1 MTQTY
6 SLRKIP
12 DKKIQTS
19 IEEENNDKIKILELM
34 NIIDEWEKEVLF
46 ADNGF
51 FTLKGKKVEN
61 KTKEFVKELDDFI
74 SSKIYQ
80 VTFVEPESRQLV
92 LELKKKKL
100 QDIQSQLQSYEK
112 LQMKEWET
120 AVYENNIK
128 YCIQRAVLYKN
139 TSQVVA
145 SSYNNAL
152 EVLKLMSGR
161 EKWSKKTFLAKKEL
175 FESDF
180 YFELINSFI
189 MDKDVKASF
198 YFEKYGDK
206 ILDEKKESISESIV
220 VFKNNVLAF
229 NWAKELFSYN
239 LPDEKN
245 EKEISSIEDKEIQK
259 NIRHYFSSFKLEE
272 KKLKEKE
279 KKENNEQ
286 NWKEIISA
294 LETEPDKAELHIDF
308 TLDNDSINAKKEY
321 IKLIRKNGVI
331 KTDKKKFLSVLEK
344 FLSDFENYKLSDFS
358 NAQKS
363 LSKED
368 YDLLE
373 KLKTISSCDY
383 KLFSSDYNYVIF
395 LLKKEKITD
404 SEKIYDFLQ
413 LLWASIEKYLVCK
426 KEEPNIEDRNKLI
439 KATLERYL
447 HK

>member
-279 KKENNEQ
+279 VYPFQ
-286 NWKEIISA
+286 G
-294 LETEPDKAELHIDF
+294 P
-308 TLDNDSINAKKEY
+308 
-321 IKLIRKNGVI
+321 
-331 KTDKKKFLSVLEK
+331 FL
-344 FLSDFENYKLSDFS
+344 
-358 NAQKS
+358 
-363 LSKED
+363 
-368 YDLLE
+368 
-373 KLKTISSCDY
+373 
-383 KLFSSDYNYVIF
+383 
-395 LLKKEKITD
+395 
-404 SEKIYDFLQ
+404 
-413 LLWASIEKYLVCK
+413 
-426 KEEPNIEDRNKLI
+426 
-439 KATLERYL
+439 
-447 HK
+447 

>member
-12 DKKIQTS
+12 EKNIQ
-19 IEEENNDKIKILELM
+19 INFEEENNDKIKILELM

-51 FTLKGKKVEN
+51 FSLKGKKVEN

-80 VTFVEPESRQLV
+80 VSFVEPKSRQFA

-100 QDIQSQLQSYEK
+100 QNIQYQLQNYEK
-112 LQMKEWET
+112 LQLKEWET
-120 AVYENNIK
+120 EVYENNIK

-139 TSQVVA
+139 TPQVIA

-152 EVLKLMSGR
+152 DVLKLMSER
-161 EKWSKKTFLAKKEL
+161 EKWSKKTFYAKKEL

-189 MDKDVKASF
+189 LEKDEKASF

-206 ILDEKKESISESIV
+206 ILDEKKESLSESII

-239 LPDEKN
+239 LPEEKN
-245 EKEISSIEDKEIQK
+245 EKEISSIEEKEIQRLV
-259 NIRHYFSSFKLEE
+259 RHYFSSFKLEE
-272 KKLKEKE
+272 KILKEKE
-279 KKENNEQ
+279 HKEKNEK
-286 NWKEIISA
+286 NWKEVINA
-294 LETEPDKAELHIDF
+294 LEMQQDKAELYIDF
-308 TLDNDSINAKKEY
+308 TLGNDSINAKKEY

-331 KTDKKKFLSVLEK
+331 TTDKKKFLSVLDK
-344 FLSDFENYKLSDFS
+344 FLSDFKTYKRSDFS
-358 NAQKS
+358 NFQKS

-368 YDLLE
+368 YEFLE
-373 KLKTISSCDY
+373 KLKSISYCDY
-383 KLFSSDYNYVIF
+383 NLFSSDYNYVIS

-404 SEKIYDFLQ
+404 AEKTYDFLQ
-413 LLWASIEKYLVCK
+413 LLWASKEKYITYK